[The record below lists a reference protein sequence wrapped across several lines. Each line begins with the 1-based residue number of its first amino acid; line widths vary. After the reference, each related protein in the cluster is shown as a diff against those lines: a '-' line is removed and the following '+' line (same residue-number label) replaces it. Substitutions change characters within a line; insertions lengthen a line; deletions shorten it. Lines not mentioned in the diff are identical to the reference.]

1 MPARDAVLT
10 DDNLII
16 KILTPLP
23 SHKGSLRLRL
33 VGRAGQ
39 VCHLWSAATKQ
50 QQFWR
55 EYSNYCWPGVA
66 GQVRA
71 QDWYVFF
78 KTMRA
83 AEKKAAPM
91 HPTPT
96 RLEDCM
102 LMLRSGAGPVQASGQ
117 PTRVARCTFDLA
129 DAAAVRY
136 GRLVISAGSDNPDR
150 DLNFAINEAEDI
162 PRLALAVTVPG
173 VTEFFDS
180 VRHSDELADILAS
193 GGYDDPFDLL
203 MAFTSCTLVSKL
215 DGRVVRLTEDI
226 QSVGSYFCDS
236 RVLLDAR
243 DGIASPPSVNIG
255 LCIAQ
260 SDVVI
265 LNLAMPSPL
274 HWSSPTHEEV
284 EWAGAK
290 YEERLLR
297 HLHWQRD

>member
-1 MPARDAVLT
+1 
-10 DDNLII
+10 
-16 KILTPLP
+16 
-23 SHKGSLRLRL
+23 
-33 VGRAGQ
+33 
-39 VCHLWSAATKQ
+39 
-50 QQFWR
+50 
-55 EYSNYCWPGVA
+55 
-66 GQVRA
+66 
-71 QDWYVFF
+71 
-78 KTMRA
+78 
-83 AEKKAAPM
+83 
-91 HPTPT
+91 
-96 RLEDCM
+96 M